1 MLDQAAKLRRKMSQ
15 TRVVS
20 VISGKGGVGKSNIS
34 LNFALALRKLGKKV
48 ILFDLDIGMAN
59 LDILMGMMPT
69 YTVVDMIEKNLSVW
83 DIIEHGTG
91 GLPFIAGGSG
101 LSEFFKLKDQ
111 QSQHFLD
118 ELEKLSEEFDTIL
131 FDMGAGMTEDALK
144 FVLASNEAII
154 VTTPEPTS
162 MTDAY
167 AALKVVFRSGA
178 HIPVRILVNRAKS
191 VREGR
196 ETAHRLQQVTDKFL
210 HQTIRSFSVL
220 PDDRIVSDAVK
231 AGVPFLY
238 YSPRSP
244 ITRAVMEAAQLW
256 SGLPSEGGG
265 FFQRLKKYFHVSKE
279 KSF

>member
-1 MLDQAAKLRRKMSQ
+1 MNQ

-69 YTVVDMIEKNLSVW
+69 YTIVDMVEKNLSVW

-101 LSEFFKLKDQ
+101 LKEFFRLNDH
-111 QSQHFLD
+111 QSEHFLN
-118 ELEKLSEEFDTIL
+118 ELEKLSNEFDTII
-131 FDMGAGMTEDALK
+131 FDIGAGMTEEALK

-167 AALKVVFRSGA
+167 AALKVVFQNEA
-178 HIPVRILVNRAKS
+178 EIPVRILVNRAKS
-191 VREGR
+191 DREGH
-196 ETAHRLQQVTDKFL
+196 ETASRLKHVTDKFL
-210 HQTIRSFSVL
+210 HQKIRTFSVL
-220 PDDRIVSDAVK
+220 PDDRVVSDAVK
-231 AGVPFLY
+231 AGVPFLF

-244 ITRAVMEAAQLW
+244 VTRAVMEAAHIW
-256 SGLPSEGGG
+256 SGLPAGRGG
-265 FFQRLKKYFHVSKE
+265 FFHRIRKYIVSTRKADR
-279 KSF
+279 SRGHD

>member
-1 MLDQAAKLRRKMSQ
+1 MNQ

-69 YTVVDMIEKNLSVW
+69 YTVVDMVEKNLSVW

-101 LSEFFKLKDQ
+101 LKEFFRLNDH
-111 QSQHFLD
+111 QSEHFLN
-118 ELEKLSEEFDTIL
+118 ELEKLSNEFDTII
-131 FDMGAGMTEDALK
+131 FDIGAGMTEEALK
-144 FVLASNEAII
+144 FVLASNEAFI

-167 AALKVVFRSGA
+167 AALKVVFQNEA
-178 HIPVRILVNRAKS
+178 EIPVRILVNRAKTD
-191 VREGR
+191 REGH
-196 ETAHRLQQVTDKFL
+196 ETASRLQHVTDKFL
-210 HQTIRSFSVL
+210 HQKIRTFSVL
-220 PDDRIVSDAVK
+220 PDDRVVSDAVK
-231 AGVPFLY
+231 AGVPFLF

-244 ITRAVMEAAQLW
+244 VTRAVMEAAHIW
-256 SGLPSEGGG
+256 SGLPAGRGG
-265 FFQRLKKYFHVSKE
+265 FFHRIRKYIVSTRKADR
-279 KSF
+279 SRGHD

>member
-1 MLDQAAKLRRKMSQ
+1 MLDQAAMLRRKMNQ

-20 VISGKGGVGKSNIS
+20 VISGKGGVGKSNVS

-59 LDILMGMMPT
+59 LDILMGMLPT
-69 YTVVDMIEKNLSVW
+69 HTIVDMIEKKLSVW
-83 DIIEHGTG
+83 DIIEKGTG

-101 LSEFFKLKDQ
+101 LSEFFRLDEH
-111 QSQHFLD
+111 QSAHFLN
-118 ELEKLSEEFDTIL
+118 ELEKLGHEFDTII

-167 AALKVVFRSGA
+167 AALKMIYHSGGE
-178 HIPVRILVNRAKS
+178 IPVRILVNRAQTDH
-191 VREGR
+191 EGR
-196 ETAHRLQQVTDKFL
+196 ETSLRLQQVTEKFL
-210 HQTIRSFSVL
+210 QRKIRTFCIL
-220 PDDRIVSDAVK
+220 PEDRIVSDAVK
-231 AGVPFLY
+231 AGVPFLF

-244 ITRAVMEAAQLW
+244 VARAVMEAAQIW
-256 SGLPSEGGG
+256 SGLPTEQGG
-265 FFQRLKKYFHVSKE
+265 FFHRLKKYFYEYKE
-279 KSF
+279 KTL